1 MISAI
6 LVGKMDK
13 YRLIC
18 CFCICANVLPMGISS
33 STIGNKALSFS
44 CIGKL
49 QQKGLFHMY
58 KNVKFQPKK
67 STIYSLV
74 GISLTAILLSGCSG
88 NQSNKPSMA
97 SPSPKADSVQ
107 STSTPQTENLIPKVD
122 DQPSS
127 VYYELF
133 VRSFYDSDGDG
144 IGDLKGITKKLD
156 YLNDG
161 NPETKNDL
169 GIGGIWLMPIN
180 PSPSYH
186 GYDVTDYRTINPD
199 YGTIED
205 FQELI
210 TEAHKRG
217 IKIIMDLVVNHTSKE
232 HPWFVDSAKNTDSK
246 YRDWYV
252 WAEDQGR
259 AANGASA
266 AGGGNAWHPLLGSHY
281 LGGFWEGM
289 PDLNFDNDEVRTEMK
304 DIGKFWLEQGVDG
317 FRLDAAKHIYED
329 LLSDKNE
336 AITAK
341 NVAWWQE
348 FRKAMNEVNPE
359 AYIVGEVWENS
370 AVTVGAYLDQAF
382 DSSFNFGLAETLIN
396 SVKTEKDSGTAFT
409 LERTYKLY
417 SKVSDNHFTDAIFL
431 TNHDQNRVMS
441 QLNNNPNHAK
451 MAAALLLTLPGN
463 PFIYYGEEIGMLGV
477 KPDEGIREPMR
488 WMAADQG
495 EGQTTWEVG
504 SHNADAVNVDVE
516 SQLNDSSSLL
526 ERYRELIAIRNEVPA
541 LRDGGIRD
549 FASGNI
555 GVMAYERLTT
565 QNQVL
570 VVHNLT
576 GEEQTIALHPNAE
589 GFSYSKILKTIAD
602 HSTLT
607 SDQLTLPPYS
617 TAIVE

>member
-1 MISAI
+1 
-6 LVGKMDK
+6 MDK
-13 YRLIC
+13 RATPI
-18 CFCICANVLPMGISS
+18 AKKH
-33 STIGNKALSFS
+33 TIN
-44 CIGKL
+44 
-49 QQKGLFHMY
+49 GLL
-58 KNVKFQPKK
+58 
-67 STIYSLV
+67 TL
-74 GISLTAILLSGCSG
+74 SLTAVLLSGCSG
-88 NQSNKPSMA
+88 NNNNIPSSA
-97 SPSPKADSVQ
+97 SPSPSPKANTAQ
-107 STSTPQTENLIPKVD
+107 NTTTPPAAKTITTDE
-122 DQPSS
+122 QPST
-127 VYYELF
+127 VYYEIF

-161 NPETKNDL
+161 NPDTTDDL

-186 GYDVTDYRTINPD
+186 GYDVTDYRAINPD

-205 FQELI
+205 LQELV

-217 IKIIMDLVVNHTSKE
+217 IKVIMDLVVNHTSKE
-232 HPWFVDSAKNTDSK
+232 HPWFVDSAKNKDSK
-246 YRDWYV
+246 YRDWYI

-259 AANGASA
+259 PANGASA
-266 AGGGNAWHPLLGSHY
+266 AGSGSAWHSLLGSHY

-289 PDLNFDNDEVRTEMK
+289 PDLNFDHTEVRNEMK

-329 LLSDKNE
+329 LLSDKSQATTN
-336 AITAK
+336 K
-341 NVAWWQE
+341 NVSWWQD
-348 FRKAMNEVNPE
+348 FRKAMNEVNPQ

-409 LERTYKLY
+409 LERTYNLY
-417 SKVSDNHFTDAIFL
+417 SKISDSHFTDAIFL

-441 QLNNNPNHAK
+441 QLDSNLDHAK

-488 WMAADQG
+488 WMTADQV

-504 SHNADAVNVDVE
+504 SNNADDVSINVE
-516 SQLNDSSSLL
+516 SQTNDSSSLL
-526 ERYRELIAIRNEVPA
+526 KRYRELIALRNEVPA

-549 FASGNI
+549 YTSGNA
-555 GVMAYERLTT
+555 GVMAYERITT
-565 QNQVL
+565 EDQVL

-576 GEEQTIALHPNAE
+576 GDEQIITLHPNAE
-589 GFSYSKILKTIAD
+589 GISYTKIQKTTAD
-602 HSTLT
+602 KVTLN

-617 TAIVE
+617 TVIVD

>member
-1 MISAI
+1 
-6 LVGKMDK
+6 
-13 YRLIC
+13 
-18 CFCICANVLPMGISS
+18 
-33 STIGNKALSFS
+33 
-44 CIGKL
+44 
-49 QQKGLFHMY
+49 MY
-58 KNVKFQPKK
+58 KGATFKTKK
-67 STIYSLV
+67 ITICSLV
-74 GISLTAILLSGCSG
+74 GISLTTLLLSGCTG
-88 NQSNKPSMA
+88 NSINKTPVA
-97 SPSPKADSVQ
+97 TPSPRAGSIQ
-107 STSTPQTENLIPKVD
+107 STAAPQAGKVINKTD
-122 DQPSS
+122 EQPST

-144 IGDLKGITKKLD
+144 IGDLKGITQKLD

-161 NPETKNDL
+161 NPETTTDL

-186 GYDVTDYRTINPD
+186 GYDVTDYRAINPE

-205 FQELI
+205 MQELI

-232 HPWFVDSAKNTDSK
+232 HPWFVDSAKNSDSK

-259 AANGASA
+259 PANGASA
-266 AGGGNAWHPLLGSHY
+266 AGGGNAWHSILGSHY

-289 PDLNFDNDEVRTEMK
+289 PDLNFDNAEVRTEMK

-329 LLSDKNE
+329 LLSDKTE
-336 AITAK
+336 ATTAK
-341 NVAWWQE
+341 NVSWWQE

-382 DSSFNFGLAETLIN
+382 DSSFNFGLAETLVN

-417 SKVSDNHFTDAIFL
+417 SKISDNQFTDATFL

-441 QLNNNPNHAK
+441 QLDNNPNHAK

-477 KPDEGIREPMR
+477 KPDEGLREPMR
-488 WMAADQG
+488 WSAADQG
-495 EGQTTWEVG
+495 EGQTTWEAG
-504 SHNADAVNVDVE
+504 RNNAGAINVDVE
-516 SQLNDSSSLL
+516 SQLNDSGSML
-526 ERYRELIAIRNEVPA
+526 ERYRELIALRNEIPA

-549 FASGNI
+549 YASGNP

-565 QNQVL
+565 QDQVL

-576 GEEQTIALHPNAE
+576 GEEQTVVLQPNVE
-589 GFSYSKILKTIAD
+589 GFSYSKILKTIAVK
-602 HSTLT
+602 SILN